1 MCGRVDLHTPP
12 SQLARLLEVTL
23 AQGVDPDGAP
33 SWNVPP
39 TQRLYAVTEV
49 RPLTDEGA
57 PAEGSRRVL
66 DQFRWGLVPHWATD
80 VRMGNKLINARA
92 ESVAKTPAYRSAFA
106 THRCLI
112 AVDGFYEWQVPDRH
126 HPQKK
131 VPYYFHRA
139 DGRPLTFAGLY
150 ETWWDKSRS
159 AEPDPET
166 RLRTCTIITTEA
178 GPDMVA
184 VHNRMPVILEHETYD
199 SWLDRRNHDTD
210 ALRRLLLPAAA
221 GTLLHYPISTE
232 VNSPRHDGPQL
243 LAPVPATDGR
253 ATDGPAPGEA
263 TTAEPAAPGTL
274 PGLW

>member
-39 TQRLYAVTEV
+39 THRLYAVTEV
-49 RPLTDEGA
+49 RPLTDDGGPGED
-57 PAEGSRRVL
+57 PVRLL
-66 DQFRWGLVPHWATD
+66 DQFRWGLVPHWAKD

-92 ESVAKTPAYRSAFA
+92 ETVAKTPAFRSAFA

-126 HPQKK
+126 SPKKK

-139 DGRPLTFAGLY
+139 DGRPMTFAGLY

-159 AEPDPET
+159 SAPDPDT
-166 RLRTCTIITTEA
+166 LLRTCTIITTEA

-184 VHNRMPVILEHETYD
+184 IHNRMPVILDHRTYD
-199 SWLDRRNHDTD
+199 AWLDRRNHDTD
-210 ALRRLLLPAAA
+210 ALRRLLLPAPG
-221 GTLLHYPISTE
+221 GTLLHYRVSTE

-243 LAPVPATDGR
+243 LVPAPATDAAAP
-253 ATDGPAPGEA
+253 ATDAPAPEV
-263 TTAEPAAPGTL
+263 AAPGIL